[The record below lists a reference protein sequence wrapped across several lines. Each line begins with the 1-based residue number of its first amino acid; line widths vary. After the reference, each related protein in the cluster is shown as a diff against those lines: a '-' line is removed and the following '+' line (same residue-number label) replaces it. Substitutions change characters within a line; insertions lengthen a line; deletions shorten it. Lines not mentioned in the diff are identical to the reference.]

1 VKLAQSAIPAKLHA
15 YLDSDLLPVPKEEQR
30 IVVEV
35 AEPLRLIVTTFP
47 FQRIVQ

>member
-1 VKLAQSAIPAKLHA
+1 VRLAQCAIPAELHG
-15 YLDSDLLPVPKEEQR
+15 YLDSNLPPVPKEEQR

-35 AEPLRLIVTTFP
+35 AESSRLIVTTFP